1 MGCHKIGFV
10 MGGYIDEND
19 KLMTREELNRRIKMK
34 DDKIDELEKDLKM
47 CKEILLQSVDGCPK
61 RYADILKELDNK
73 E

>member
-47 CKEILLQSVDGCPK
+47 CKKALYFYIGGSELTCKK
-61 RYADILKELDNK
+61 R
-73 E
+73 